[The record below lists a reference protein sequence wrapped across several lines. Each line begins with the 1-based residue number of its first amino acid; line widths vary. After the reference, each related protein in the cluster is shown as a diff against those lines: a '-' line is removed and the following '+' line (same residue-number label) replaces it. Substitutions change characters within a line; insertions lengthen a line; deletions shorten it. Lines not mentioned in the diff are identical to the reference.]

1 MSKTTRAHRTC
12 RARRPRRGRRAIAI
26 RLTRSIEPT
35 PNSMADRRASKCGA
49 STRVVASG
57 GVGNRASK
65 PPTPLPTKDTKRT
78 LSRHSCIRSPT
89 SSLASEA
96 NESCH
101 GVEEVHRHPGN
112 GAISTSAPPAPH
124 SRSARRERSRMEEAR
139 KANISAAQAARARVA
154 TTIAPRVTRLLAL
167 AQWKLEGTTSAATDA
182 VKAPAVARLASSPE
196 GRVPSPSPSGTT
208 PSRNAMR
215 AFPTASPVKSLMRRL
230 RGPTPAATA
239 RTTASALTASRVGP
253 TVSPRI
259 TRASMTTQPA
269 SAMPSHPGNPQR
281 RFVES
286 RTSERQPAAWRE
298 TALGSRLLLASVL
311 DVARNAPV
319 IDSSQ
324 TNRRSP
330 RPSRCGQ
337 DKPGVETL

>member
-1 MSKTTRAHRTC
+1 MC
-12 RARRPRRGRRAIAI
+12 RARRPRRRRRAIAA
-26 RLTRSIEPT
+26 RLTSRIEPA
-35 PNSMADRRASKCGA
+35 PNSMAGRRASKCGA

-65 PPTPLPTKDTKRT
+65 PPTPLPTKDTRWT

-101 GVEEVHRHPGN
+101 GLVEVHRQPGN
-112 GAISTSAPPAPH
+112 GAISTSAAPAPQ
-124 SRSARRERSRMEEAR
+124 SRSARRERSRMEVAR
-139 KANISAAQAARARVA
+139 RNNISTAQAARARVA

-167 AQWKLEGTTSAATDA
+167 AQLKLKGTTSAATDA
-182 VKAPAVARLASSPE
+182 VKAPAVARLASRPE

-208 PSRNAMR
+208 PSTNAMR
-215 AFPTASPVKSLMRRL
+215 AFPSASAMKNLMSRPRR
-230 RGPTPAATA
+230 PTPAPTA
-239 RTTASALTASRVGP
+239 RMTASALTASRVGP

-259 TRASMTTQPA
+259 TTASMTTQPA
-269 SAMPSHPGNPQR
+269 SAMPSHPGSPQR

-286 RTSERQPAAWRE
+286 RTNERQPAAWRE

-311 DVARNAPV
+311 EVARHAPV